1 MKRLIGLFMLVGLGV
16 VVFTSYGGEGVGG
29 VHLSSTKPVNLTQTA
44 ELLGESGSGDG
55 AGAAAR
61 FNSPYG
67 IATDG
72 PNLYVADSNN
82 STIRKI
88 VIATG
93 AVSTIAG
100 TAGRVGTT
108 DGTGAMARFNHP
120 FGITTDGKNI
130 YVADSFNH
138 AIRKIIIAT
147 GAVSTIAGMAGSVG
161 TMDGTGTA
169 ARFYYPYGITTDGT
183 SLYVADSGNH
193 TIRRIVIATGVVST
207 IAGTAGSIGMADGT
221 GVATQLSSPSGI
233 TNDGINS
240 LLPISVVMRSGK

>member
-1 MKRLIGLFMLVGLGV
+1 MKRLIGFLILVVSGV
-16 VVFTSYGGEGVGG
+16 VLFAAYGGGG
-29 VHLSSTKPVNLTQTA
+29 IGGIPTSSTRPLNLTRLA
-44 ELLGESGSGDG
+44 GSLGGSGNVDG
-55 AGAAAR
+55 TGAEAR

-67 IATDG
+67 VTTDG
-72 PNLYVADSNN
+72 TNLYVADSNN

-100 TAGRVGTT
+100 TAGRVGST
-108 DGTGAMARFNHP
+108 DGTGATVRFNHP

-138 AIRKIIIAT
+138 TIRKIVIAT
-147 GAVSTIAGMAGSVG
+147 GAVSTIAGTAGSVG
-161 TMDGTGTA
+161 TIDGTGAA

-193 TIRRIVIATGVVST
+193 TIRKIVIATGAVST
-207 IAGTAGSIGMADGT
+207 IAGTAGSIGSVDG
-221 GVATQLSSPSGI
+221 GSS
-233 TNDGINS
+233 D
-240 LLPISVVMRSGK
+240 PIQAFSQHNE